1 MKTSNYPYI
10 EGHKFNRKK
19 ITDQNEYLQ
28 IAEGVHA
35 YLESIKV
42 TTPDGI
48 YWAVP
53 GNDKG
58 NGTIYTGSAGV
69 AYFYGELYKITKNP
83 VYLDIIA
90 KAADYLNKNWKN
102 TISYAVSLMESY
114 GIYDDTGIEY
124 SYYTG
129 VCGVG
134 EGLIAIYA
142 VTGRNKE
149 KESIADIASFVASR
163 AKSDD
168 AGPYWGSDCS
178 MLFDGGT
185 MLFLYHAAELLE
197 DGELKELADKV
208 ADRIVSKAE
217 RDPRGGYA
225 WESTAHK
232 GTHRIPNFECGTAGI
247 GYALTIAYS
256 NTAKKEYLN
265 AAVEAAKHIKAIA
278 VPQGKGFLIP
288 WHDNPGE
295 EPIFYVANCHGP
307 SGTSK
312 LFYRLYELTGKDS
325 YLEDIKSLYYGLRHI
340 NAPEQMSPGCWNTVC
355 VCCGTAGILQ
365 FLINLGIIFD
375 GSAFATE
382 VSQEAVTAAEILS
395 GEQESK
401 TGGRIGVWPVAYER
415 VRPENVA
422 PDFGHGTGSA
432 GIGATLLQMYL
443 FEQHKAGWYRFIDD
457 PYPTWLNE

>member
-1 MKTSNYPYI
+1 MRASDYPFI
-10 EGHKFNRKK
+10 EGHRFNRKK
-19 ITDQNEYLQ
+19 LKDQNEYLQ

-35 YLESIKV
+35 YLDSIRV
-42 TTPDGI
+42 DTPDGI

-58 NGTIYTGSAGV
+58 NGTVYTGSAGV
-69 AYFYGELYKITKNP
+69 AYFYCELYRITKAP
-83 VYLDIIA
+83 EYLDIIV

-102 TISYAVSLMESY
+102 TIPYAISLMESY

-129 VCGVG
+129 ISGVG

-142 VTGRNKE
+142 TTGRDRE
-149 KESIADIASFVASR
+149 KETVADIAAYVAAGAR
-163 AKSDD
+163 SDE

-178 MLFDGGT
+178 MLFDAGT
-185 MLFLYHAAELLE
+185 MLFLYHAAEFLK
-197 DGELKELADKV
+197 DAELKLLADRV
-208 ADRIVSKAE
+208 ADRIAAKAE
-217 RDPRGGYA
+217 EDPRGGYA

-247 GYALTIAYS
+247 GYALTVAYS
-256 NTAKKEYLN
+256 FTPKDEYLK
-265 AAVEAAKHIKAIA
+265 AAVEAAAHIKAIA
-278 VPQGKGFLIP
+278 VPQGRGFLIP

-312 LFYRLYELTGKDS
+312 LFYRLYEITGRES
-325 YLEDIKSLYYGLRHI
+325 YLEDIRSLYYGLRHL

-375 GSAFATE
+375 GSEFAAEATE
-382 VSQEAVTAAEILS
+382 VADTAAEILA

-415 VRPENVA
+415 VKPENVA
-422 PDFGHGTGSA
+422 PDFGHGTGSS

-443 FEQHKAGWYRFIDD
+443 FRQHKAGWYRFIDD
-457 PYPTWLNE
+457 PYPVAF